1 MKLLSTLALIPAV
14 ALAGD
19 SPGGKFNWLAGCWE
33 TTDSRAIEVWVVD
46 SDRSLIGFSVTIND
60 DEVGFYEVMSIK
72 QSVNGSWEFTAHPSG
87 QAAATFLAVE
97 ITDNSVIFSNPEHDY
112 PQEIRYAREG
122 GRLLAS
128 ISLLG
133 GDKPNSFDKVACR

>member
-1 MKLLSTLALIPAV
+1 MKLLSTLALIPAL

-19 SPGGKFNWLAGCWE
+19 SPGGELNWLAGCWE

-46 SDRSLIGFSVTIND
+46 GERSLIGFSVTIGD
-60 DEVGFYEVMSIK
+60 DEVGSYEVMSIK
-72 QSVNGSWEFTAHPSG
+72 QSINGSWEFTAHPSG

-97 ITDNSVIFSNPEHDY
+97 INDSSVIFANPKHDY
-112 PQEIRYAREG
+112 PQEIRYERKG
-122 GRLLAS
+122 SRLLAS